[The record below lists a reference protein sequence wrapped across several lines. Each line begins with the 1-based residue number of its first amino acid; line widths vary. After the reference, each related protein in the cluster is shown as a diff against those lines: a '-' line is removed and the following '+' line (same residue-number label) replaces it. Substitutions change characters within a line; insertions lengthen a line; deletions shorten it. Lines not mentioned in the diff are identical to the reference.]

1 VYMSALKKPF
11 PHVPMIASQGIQIGS
26 IKGYV
31 EAGASAVVL
40 SDAIFDKELMRKG
53 KFSEISE
60 LASLATFEAL
70 QSIK

>member
-1 VYMSALKKPF
+1 
-11 PHVPMIASQGIQIGS
+11 
-26 IKGYV
+26 V

-70 QSIK
+70 QSTK

>member
-1 VYMSALKKPF
+1 MKLKYEPF
-11 PHVPMIASQGIQIGS
+11 QFDDVLPVLGS

-31 EAGASAVVL
+31 EAGASAAVL

-53 KFSEISE
+53 KFNEISE
-60 LASLATFEAL
+60 LASLATSEGL